1 MVKEALSFFERKLA
15 LFERYLGLTRRMK
28 ERLNGKETCNL
39 ETFISER
46 QDYICSIQETDSS
59 MKRFLNASADKLSHS
74 SEKFKI
80 LINGYVRR
88 IRDTMEI
95 ADSIDRELMAMVRVE
110 GENIRRELVKM
121 RNFKQATQGY
131 NNKAGYRARFLD
143 AIR

>member
-1 MVKEALSFFERKLA
+1 MVKEALSFFEKKLA
-15 LFERYLGLTRRMK
+15 LFERYLGVTRRMK
-28 ERLNGKETCNL
+28 ERLDGKETCNL

-59 MKRFLNASADKLSHS
+59 MKRFLNASVDKLSHS

-80 LINGYVRR
+80 LINGYVKR

-110 GENIRRELVKM
+110 GENIRRELVEM